1 MDVVVALL
9 ALFFVLCVAAGVVL
23 TVKATRAVKR
33 GVERTVADTRRT
45 VQETTL
51 KARRAVQPGAAGD
64 IAGLRLSLR
73 NAIDATRREL
83 EHAVQVDPGLR
94 ESIGLLDRLHE
105 YARQVD
111 GELRHLEREPD
122 KSRVAERLPEL
133 RSRAERIAQSANSL
147 RWAAQDRARHTAA
160 DGDGLDALTTQIDL
174 ETGALRHWTPAE
186 ERKADSTGTANSTNS
201 TDSTDS
207 TGAAAAASGEEARP
221 AGGATRSPKQQ
232 PAFSSGG
239 SPEGQDAFQALLS
252 KIEKLRKPESA

>member
-9 ALFFVLCVAAGVVL
+9 ALFFVLCVAAGVVV

-73 NAIDATRREL
+73 GSIDATRREL
-83 EHAVQVDPGLR
+83 EHALPGDPGLR

-147 RWAAQDRARHTAA
+147 RWAAQDRVRHTAG
-160 DGDGLDALTTQIDL
+160 DDDGLDALTTQIDL
-174 ETGALRHWTPAE
+174 ETGALRHWTPA
-186 ERKADSTGTANSTNS
+186 G
-201 TDSTDS
+201 
-207 TGAAAAASGEEARP
+207 GPGEDAGQKRED
-221 AGGATRSPKQQ
+221 AGGADGADGADRSPKQQ
-232 PAFSSGG
+232 PALSSGG
-239 SPEGQDAFQALLS
+239 TAEGQDAFQALLS

>member
-73 NAIDATRREL
+73 NSIDATRREL
-83 EHAVQVDPGLR
+83 EHAVQGDPGLR

-122 KSRVAERLPEL
+122 KSRIAERLPEL
-133 RSRAERIAQSANSL
+133 RTRAERIAQSANSL
-147 RWAAQDRARHTAA
+147 RWAAQDRARHTAE
-160 DGDGLDALTTQIDL
+160 DEDGLDALTTQIDL
-174 ETGALRHWTPAE
+174 ETGALRHWTD
-186 ERKADSTGTANSTNS
+186 RKSVV
-201 TDSTDS
+201 
-207 TGAAAAASGEEARP
+207 
-221 AGGATRSPKQQ
+221 
-232 PAFSSGG
+232 
-239 SPEGQDAFQALLS
+239 
-252 KIEKLRKPESA
+252 

>member
-9 ALFFVLCVAAGVVL
+9 ALLFVLCVAAGVVV

-51 KARRAVQPGAAGD
+51 KARRAVQPGPAGD

-83 EHAVQVDPGLR
+83 EHAVAGDPGLR

-133 RSRAERIAQSANSL
+133 RSRAERIAQSANSM
-147 RWAAQDRARHTAA
+147 RWAAQDRARHTAE
-160 DGDGLDALTTQIDL
+160 DDQGLDALTTQIDL

-186 ERKADSTGTANSTNS
+186 ERAAEKRAADAPAAGS
-201 TDSTDS
+201 
-207 TGAAAAASGEEARP
+207 GAGPAAPDPRP
-221 AGGATRSPKQQ
+221 EDAENRSPKQQ
-232 PAFSSGG
+232 PALSPGAG
-239 SPEGQDAFQALLS
+239 PEGQDAFQALLS
-252 KIEKLRKPESA
+252 KIENLRKPESA

>member
-33 GVERTVADTRRT
+33 GVERTVADTRKT

-64 IAGLRLSLR
+64 IAGLRLTLR
-73 NAIDATRREL
+73 SSVDSTRREL
-83 EHAVQVDPGLR
+83 EHAVQGDPGLR

-111 GELRHLEREPD
+111 GELRLLEREPD

-147 RWAAQDRARHTAA
+147 RWAAQDRARHTAE
-160 DGDGLDALTTQIDL
+160 DEDGLDALTTQIDL
-174 ETGALRHWTPAE
+174 ETGALRHWTPAADQE
-186 ERKADSTGTANSTNS
+186 AAEAAGSGNRPGER
-201 TDSTDS
+201 
-207 TGAAAAASGEEARP
+207 SGERSGKDARAADG
-221 AGGATRSPKQQ
+221 AGRSPKQQ
-232 PAFSSGG
+232 AALSSGG
-239 SPEGQDAFQALLS
+239 TSEGQDAFQALLS

>member
-73 NAIDATRREL
+73 NSIDATRREL
-83 EHAVQVDPGLR
+83 EHAVQGDPGLR

-122 KSRVAERLPEL
+122 KSRIAERLPEL
-133 RSRAERIAQSANSL
+133 RTRAERIAQSANSL
-147 RWAAQDRARHTAA
+147 RWAAQDRARHTAE
-160 DGDGLDALTTQIDL
+160 DEDGLDALTTQIDL
-174 ETGALRHWTPAE
+174 ETGALRHWTPAAE
-186 ERKADSTGTANSTNS
+186 QEAAP
-201 TDSTDS
+201 
-207 TGAAAAASGEEARP
+207 GAASAEAPPSEATSGEKTRP
-221 AGGATRSPKQQ
+221 ADGAGRSPKQQ
-232 PAFSSGG
+232 PALSSGG
-239 SPEGQDAFQALLS
+239 TPEGQDAFQALLS

>member
-33 GVERTVADTRRT
+33 GVERTVADTRKT

-64 IAGLRLSLR
+64 IAGLRLTLR
-73 NAIDATRREL
+73 SSVDSTRREL
-83 EHAVQVDPGLR
+83 EHAVEGDPGLR

-147 RWAAQDRARHTAA
+147 RWAAQDRARHTAE
-160 DGDGLDALTTQIDL
+160 DEDGLDALTTQIDL
-174 ETGALRHWTPAE
+174 ETGALRHWTPAAE
-186 ERKADSTGTANSTNS
+186 QESAE
-201 TDSTDS
+201 
-207 TGAAAAASGEEARP
+207 AAGSGKRSGERSGKDAR
-221 AGGATRSPKQQ
+221 AGDGAGPSPKQQ
-232 PAFSSGG
+232 AALSSGG
-239 SPEGQDAFQALLS
+239 TAERQDAFQALLA

>member
-9 ALFFVLCVAAGVVL
+9 ALFFVLCLAAGVVL

-51 KARRAVQPGAAGD
+51 RARRAVQPGAAGD

-73 NAIDATRREL
+73 NSIDSTRREL
-83 EHAVQVDPGLR
+83 EHAVQGDPGLR

-111 GELRHLEREPD
+111 GELRHLEREPE

-147 RWAAQDRARHTAA
+147 RWAAQDRARHTAE
-160 DGDGLDALTTQIDL
+160 DEDGLDALTSQIDL
-174 ETGALRHWTPAE
+174 ETGALRHWTPAAE
-186 ERKADSTGTANSTNS
+186 QEAAP
-201 TDSTDS
+201 
-207 TGAAAAASGEEARP
+207 GAASSGAPSGDKARP
-221 AGGATRSPKQQ
+221 ADGAGRSPKQQ
-232 PAFSSGG
+232 AALSSGG
-239 SPEGQDAFQALLS
+239 TSEGQDAFQALLS
-252 KIEKLRKPESA
+252 KIEKMRRPESA

>member
-51 KARRAVQPGAAGD
+51 RARRAVQPGAAGD

-73 NAIDATRREL
+73 NSIDATRREL
-83 EHAVQVDPGLR
+83 EHAVQGDPGLR

-133 RSRAERIAQSANSL
+133 RGRAERIAQSANSL
-147 RWAAQDRARHTAA
+147 RWAAQDRARHTAE
-160 DGDGLDALTTQIDL
+160 DEDGLDALTTQIDL
-174 ETGALRHWTPAE
+174 ETGALRHWTPAAGQE
-186 ERKADSTGTANSTNS
+186 TAP
-201 TDSTDS
+201 
-207 TGAAAAASGEEARP
+207 GAAPSEAPSEASSGEKARP
-221 AGGATRSPKQQ
+221 ADSAGRSPKQQ
-232 PAFSSGG
+232 PALSSGG
-239 SPEGQDAFQALLS
+239 TSEGQDAFQALLS
-252 KIEKLRKPESA
+252 KIEKMRKPESA

>member
-64 IAGLRLSLR
+64 IAGLRLTLR
-73 NAIDATRREL
+73 SSIDSTRREL
-83 EHAVQVDPGLR
+83 ELAVEDDPGLR

-111 GELRHLEREPD
+111 GELRLLEREPD
-122 KSRVAERLPEL
+122 KARVAERLPEL

-147 RWAAQDRARHTAA
+147 RWAAQDRARHTAE
-160 DGDGLDALTTQIDL
+160 DDEGLDALTTQIDL
-174 ETGALRHWTPAE
+174 ETGALRHWTPAAE
-186 ERKADSTGTANSTNS
+186 EQSP
-201 TDSTDS
+201 
-207 TGAAAAASGEEARP
+207 GAAAGASGPSAAASGVPSGKDAP
-221 AGGATRSPKQQ
+221 AADGAGRSPKQQ
-232 PAFSSGG
+232 PALSSSGAA
-239 SPEGQDAFQALLS
+239 EGQDAFQALLS
-252 KIEKLRKPESA
+252 KIDKLRKPESA

>member
-73 NAIDATRREL
+73 NSIDATRREL
-83 EHAVQVDPGLR
+83 EHAVQGDPGLR

-133 RSRAERIAQSANSL
+133 RGRAERIAQSANSL
-147 RWAAQDRARHTAA
+147 RWAAQDRARHTAE
-160 DGDGLDALTTQIDL
+160 DEDGLDALTTQIDL
-174 ETGALRHWTPAE
+174 ETGALRHWTPAAE
-186 ERKADSTGTANSTNS
+186 QETAAGPASAQAPPSEATS
-201 TDSTDS
+201 
-207 TGAAAAASGEEARP
+207 GAKARP
-221 AGGATRSPKQQ
+221 ADGAGRSPKQQ
-232 PAFSSGG
+232 PALSSGG
-239 SPEGQDAFQALLS
+239 TPEGQDAFQALLS
-252 KIEKLRKPESA
+252 KIEKMRKPESA